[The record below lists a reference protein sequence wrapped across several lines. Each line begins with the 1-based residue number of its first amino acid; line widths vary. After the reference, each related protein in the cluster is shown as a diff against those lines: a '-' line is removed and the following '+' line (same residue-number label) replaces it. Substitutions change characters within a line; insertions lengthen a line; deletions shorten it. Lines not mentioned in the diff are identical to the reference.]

1 MWIDWDALV
10 LLGALRALVSV
21 GWLRC
26 YEPDPVGSTLPMPEY
41 AMIHHDPRSTGE
53 ANNS

>member
-1 MWIDWDALV
+1 MWIHWDALV

-26 YEPDPVGSTLPMPEY
+26 YGHNPVG
-41 AMIHHDPRSTGE
+41 DPKISGVNV
-53 ANNS
+53 NNPS